1 MYTSA
6 APQIVQDVE
15 KEGQAEA
22 EQSAL
27 SILSNAL
34 EKLNEPPPTRPSN
47 DQQAGGQFK
56 KIPLLVER
64 VKIPLSSDS
73 DDEPAGTAGR
83 SGDGDGY
90 GYIRPSSKPFS
101 LVSHIKISSSEYSLD
116 EPEDTTLD
124 SEAAVGKPFE
134 LVERRAILS
143 GLLSI
148 YRCFRL

>member
-1 MYTSA
+1 MSTST

-34 EKLNEPPPTRPSN
+34 EKLNEPPPTRPGN
-47 DQQAGGQFK
+47 DKQAGGHFK
-56 KIPLLVER
+56 KMPLLVER
-64 VKIPLSSDS
+64 VKTPLSSDS

-101 LVSHIKISSSEYSLD
+101 LVSRIKISSSEYSLD

-124 SEAAVGKPFE
+124 TEPAVGKPFE

-148 YRCFRL
+148 YQCFRL